1 MRFRIG
7 VIYKNVL
14 GVCEM
19 KRLTSLML
27 IALMLMLAACGGGE
41 PSSGS
46 SGGTKDGKESDPI
59 KIGTLFPLTGELALL
74 GEESFRGVKLAVEEF
89 NNNGGLNGRKVELV
103 VGDAVDSDAAQSEAN
118 RLINQANITT
128 IVGSYSSGVAFA
140 GSEVA
145 ERNGVLY
152 WELGAVADDITGR
165 NYRSILRINPMASM
179 LSVVHINFIKE
190 VVAEKL
196 GKDIS
201 DLKVVIA
208 HEDSSYGTTI
218 ADEAIK
224 LAKEEGINIVSVL
237 PYGASSNDLSSVV
250 LNIKKAEPDVL
261 ISVAYINDA
270 ILLSKQMK
278 ELDVEVPVIVGSGA
292 GHTTSDF
299 KDAVGEENAEGIFDI
314 AYPQYHI
321 NKEFTPG
328 MDKFI
333 ELYQEKY
340 NGHPKSGHSLASY
353 MGMKVVLDVITQ
365 TGGDVDP
372 EKLHE
377 TALDYKVER
386 GTTATGWG
394 VEFDPDTGQNM
405 LAEYYV
411 HQWID
416 GKLVTVYPE
425 EVALEEP
432 KINE

>member
-208 HEDSSYGTTI
+208 HEDSSLRH
-218 ADEAIK
+218 D
-224 LAKEEGINIVSVL
+224 
-237 PYGASSNDLSSVV
+237 
-250 LNIKKAEPDVL
+250 
-261 ISVAYINDA
+261 
-270 ILLSKQMK
+270 
-278 ELDVEVPVIVGSGA
+278 
-292 GHTTSDF
+292 H
-299 KDAVGEENAEGIFDI
+299 
-314 AYPQYHI
+314 
-321 NKEFTPG
+321 
-328 MDKFI
+328 
-333 ELYQEKY
+333 
-340 NGHPKSGHSLASY
+340 
-353 MGMKVVLDVITQ
+353 
-365 TGGDVDP
+365 
-372 EKLHE
+372 
-377 TALDYKVER
+377 R
-386 GTTATGWG
+386 G
-394 VEFDPDTGQNM
+394 
-405 LAEYYV
+405 
-411 HQWID
+411 
-416 GKLVTVYPE
+416 
-425 EVALEEP
+425 
-432 KINE
+432 

>member
-1 MRFRIG
+1 MRFRIL

-27 IALMLMLAACGGGE
+27 IALMLMLAACRGGE

-103 VGDAVDSDAAQSEAN
+103 VGDAVDSDAAQAEAN

-314 AYPQYHI
+314 AYP
-321 NKEFTPG
+321 
-328 MDKFI
+328 
-333 ELYQEKY
+333 
-340 NGHPKSGHSLASY
+340 
-353 MGMKVVLDVITQ
+353 
-365 TGGDVDP
+365 
-372 EKLHE
+372 
-377 TALDYKVER
+377 
-386 GTTATGWG
+386 
-394 VEFDPDTGQNM
+394 
-405 LAEYYV
+405 
-411 HQWID
+411 
-416 GKLVTVYPE
+416 
-425 EVALEEP
+425 
-432 KINE
+432 